1 MANKHAKA
9 KNLRARALV
18 SLVAIIV
25 VVAVCAYLGLCG
37 FGKGTMINYLK
48 PWGDAISLGL
58 DLRGGVYTVYQAE
71 NNGDPDFDTKME
83 STVSIL
89 TSRLT
94 RQGFTEATVTRQGS
108 DRIRVEIPN
117 VSDPNQI
124 LTIIGTPAQL
134 YFVDESGN
142 NLMEGSMVK
151 NAQAAQDQDG
161 KPCIAFELTDE
172 GAKIFAEAT
181 AANLGKTISI
191 TLDGETISRATV
203 NTVIAGGKGEITG
216 NFTADE
222 AKNLATLILS
232 GALPLNLAQLEVS
245 AISATLGVEA
255 LDRAIQAGII
265 GVALV
270 MLFMLFRYRLCGLV
284 ADIALT
290 IYIMIVVLLLAL
302 TGAQL
307 TLPGVAG
314 IILGIGMAVDANVVI
329 FERIREEVKNG
340 RPIGSAVRKGFS
352 NALSAIIDSNVT
364 TIIAAVVLYAFGT
377 GSVRGF
383 ALTLG
388 IGVATFSNQNL
399 GAGRRSRI
407 WQSVKAALA
416 IYFVWWVF
424 VMAFTFLLGGAAI
437 RGITGSTDEVIISN
451 ALLYLKISAPVIPPM
466 AVLVILRNMLQGIQ
480 HTVEPLLASGLELVG
495 KVIFAVWLVP
505 VQGYRAVCFCEP
517 TTWVVCFVFILLAV
531 WRCRGDLRDAEKI

>member
-94 RQGFTEATVTRQGS
+94 RQGFTEAPVTRQGS

-142 NLMEGSMVK
+142 NLMEGGMVK

-232 GALPLNLAQLEVS
+232 GALPLNLTQLEVS

-388 IGVATFSNQNL
+388 IGVATSL
-399 GAGRRSRI
+399 VTA
-407 WQSVKAALA
+407 
-416 IYFVWWVF
+416 VF
-424 VMAFTFLLGGAAI
+424 VTHKLL
-437 RGITGSTDEVIISN
+437 D
-451 ALLYLKISAPVIPPM
+451 
-466 AVLVILRNMLQGIQ
+466 
-480 HTVEPLLASGLELVG
+480 
-495 KVIFAVWLVP
+495 IFA
-505 VQGYRAVCFCEP
+505 
-517 TTWVVCFVFILLAV
+517 
-531 WRCRGDLRDAEKI
+531 DLGIKNQKLYV

>member
-9 KNLRARALV
+9 KNPRIRAV
-18 SLVAIIV
+18 ISLVAIVV
-25 VVAVCAYLGLCG
+25 VVAVCAYLGLFG

-71 NNGDPDFDTKME
+71 DNGDPDFDTKME

-134 YFVDESGN
+134 YFVDEDGN

-232 GALPLNLAQLEVS
+232 GALPLNLTQLEVS

-255 LDRAIQAGII
+255 LDRAIQAGVI
-265 GVALV
+265 GVILV
-270 MLFMLFRYRLCGLV
+270 MLFMLFRYHLCGLV

-329 FERIREEVKNG
+329 FERIREEVKVG

-388 IGVATFSNQNL
+388 IGVATSLFT
-399 GAGRRSRI
+399 A
-407 WQSVKAALA
+407 
-416 IYFVWWVF
+416 VF
-424 VMAFTFLLGGAAI
+424 VTHKLL
-437 RGITGSTDEVIISN
+437 D
-451 ALLYLKISAPVIPPM
+451 
-466 AVLVILRNMLQGIQ
+466 
-480 HTVEPLLASGLELVG
+480 
-495 KVIFAVWLVP
+495 IFADMGIKNQKLYV
-505 VQGYRAVCFCEP
+505 
-517 TTWVVCFVFILLAV
+517 
-531 WRCRGDLRDAEKI
+531 

>member
-1 MANKHAKA
+1 MANKHVKA

-142 NLMEGSMVK
+142 NLMEGGMVK

-232 GALPLNLAQLEVS
+232 GALPLNLTQLEVS

-388 IGVATFSNQNL
+388 IGVATSL
-399 GAGRRSRI
+399 VTA
-407 WQSVKAALA
+407 
-416 IYFVWWVF
+416 VF
-424 VMAFTFLLGGAAI
+424 VTHKLL
-437 RGITGSTDEVIISN
+437 D
-451 ALLYLKISAPVIPPM
+451 
-466 AVLVILRNMLQGIQ
+466 
-480 HTVEPLLASGLELVG
+480 
-495 KVIFAVWLVP
+495 IFA
-505 VQGYRAVCFCEP
+505 
-517 TTWVVCFVFILLAV
+517 
-531 WRCRGDLRDAEKI
+531 DLGIKNQKLYV

>member
-9 KNLRARALV
+9 KNPRVRALI
-18 SLVAIIV
+18 SLVAIVV
-25 VVAVCAYLGLCG
+25 VVAVCAFLGLNG

-71 NNGDPDFDTKME
+71 DNGDPDFDTKME

-134 YFVDESGN
+134 YFVDEDGN
-142 NLMEGSMVK
+142 NLMEGAMVK

-203 NTVIAGGKGEITG
+203 NTVIAGGKGELTG

-232 GALPLNLAQLEVS
+232 GALPLNLTQLEVS

-265 GVALV
+265 GVILV

-329 FERIREEVKNG
+329 FERIREEVKVG

-388 IGVATFSNQNL
+388 IGVATSLFT
-399 GAGRRSRI
+399 A
-407 WQSVKAALA
+407 
-416 IYFVWWVF
+416 VF
-424 VMAFTFLLGGAAI
+424 VTHKLL
-437 RGITGSTDEVIISN
+437 D
-451 ALLYLKISAPVIPPM
+451 
-466 AVLVILRNMLQGIQ
+466 
-480 HTVEPLLASGLELVG
+480 
-495 KVIFAVWLVP
+495 IFA
-505 VQGYRAVCFCEP
+505 
-517 TTWVVCFVFILLAV
+517 
-531 WRCRGDLRDAEKI
+531 DLGVKNQKLYV

>member
-9 KNLRARALV
+9 RNLRARALV

-25 VVAVCAYLGLCG
+25 VVAICAYLGLCG

-142 NLMEGSMVK
+142 NLMEGGMVK

-232 GALPLNLAQLEVS
+232 GALPLNLTQLEVS

-352 NALSAIIDSNVT
+352 SAFSAIIDSNVT

-388 IGVATFSNQNL
+388 IGVATSL
-399 GAGRRSRI
+399 VTA
-407 WQSVKAALA
+407 
-416 IYFVWWVF
+416 VF
-424 VMAFTFLLGGAAI
+424 VTHKLL
-437 RGITGSTDEVIISN
+437 D
-451 ALLYLKISAPVIPPM
+451 
-466 AVLVILRNMLQGIQ
+466 
-480 HTVEPLLASGLELVG
+480 
-495 KVIFAVWLVP
+495 IFA
-505 VQGYRAVCFCEP
+505 
-517 TTWVVCFVFILLAV
+517 
-531 WRCRGDLRDAEKI
+531 DLGIKNQKLYV

>member
-9 KNLRARALV
+9 KNPRIRAV
-18 SLVAIIV
+18 ISLVAIVV
-25 VVAVCAYLGLCG
+25 VVAVCAYLGLFG

-71 NNGDPDFDTKME
+71 DNGDPDFDTKME

-134 YFVDESGN
+134 YFVDEDGN

-191 TLDGETISRATV
+191 TLDGEAISRATV

-232 GALPLNLAQLEVS
+232 GALPLNLTQLEVS

-255 LDRAIQAGII
+255 LDRAIQAGVI
-265 GVALV
+265 GVILV

-329 FERIREEVKNG
+329 FERIREEVKVG

-388 IGVATFSNQNL
+388 IGVATSLFT
-399 GAGRRSRI
+399 A
-407 WQSVKAALA
+407 
-416 IYFVWWVF
+416 VF
-424 VMAFTFLLGGAAI
+424 VTHKLL
-437 RGITGSTDEVIISN
+437 D
-451 ALLYLKISAPVIPPM
+451 
-466 AVLVILRNMLQGIQ
+466 
-480 HTVEPLLASGLELVG
+480 
-495 KVIFAVWLVP
+495 IFADMGIKNQKLYV
-505 VQGYRAVCFCEP
+505 
-517 TTWVVCFVFILLAV
+517 
-531 WRCRGDLRDAEKI
+531 

>member
-9 KNLRARALV
+9 KNPRARALV
-18 SLVAIIV
+18 SLVAIVV

-142 NLMEGSMVK
+142 NLMEGAMVK

-161 KPCIAFELTDE
+161 KPCIAFELSDE

-232 GALPLNLAQLEVS
+232 GALPLNLTQLEVS

-388 IGVATFSNQNL
+388 IGVATSL
-399 GAGRRSRI
+399 VTA
-407 WQSVKAALA
+407 
-416 IYFVWWVF
+416 VF
-424 VMAFTFLLGGAAI
+424 VTHKLL
-437 RGITGSTDEVIISN
+437 D
-451 ALLYLKISAPVIPPM
+451 
-466 AVLVILRNMLQGIQ
+466 
-480 HTVEPLLASGLELVG
+480 
-495 KVIFAVWLVP
+495 IFA
-505 VQGYRAVCFCEP
+505 
-517 TTWVVCFVFILLAV
+517 
-531 WRCRGDLRDAEKI
+531 DLGIKNQKLYV

>member
-18 SLVAIIV
+18 SLVAIVV

-117 VSDPNQI
+117 VSDPNEI

-142 NLMEGSMVK
+142 NLMEGAMVK
-151 NAQAAQDQDG
+151 NASAAYDQDG
-161 KPCIAFELTDE
+161 KPCIAFELNDE

-232 GALPLNLAQLEVS
+232 GALPLNLTQLEVS

-265 GVALV
+265 GVILV
-270 MLFMLFRYRLCGLV
+270 MLFMIFRYRLCGVV

-329 FERIREEVKNG
+329 FERIREEVNVG
-340 RPIGSAVRKGFS
+340 RPLGSAIRKGFS
-352 NALSAIIDSNVT
+352 NALSAIVDSNVT

-388 IGVATFSNQNL
+388 IGVVTSL
-399 GAGRRSRI
+399 
-407 WQSVKAALA
+407 
-416 IYFVWWVF
+416 
-424 VMAFTFLLGGAAI
+424 FTA
-437 RGITGSTDEVIISN
+437 
-451 ALLYLKISAPVIPPM
+451 
-466 AVLVILRNMLQGIQ
+466 
-480 HTVEPLLASGLELVG
+480 
-495 KVIFAVWLVP
+495 
-505 VQGYRAVCFCEP
+505 
-517 TTWVVCFVFILLAV
+517 VFITHKLLDVFA
-531 WRCRGDLRDAEKI
+531 DLGIKNQKLYVR

>member
-9 KNLRARALV
+9 KNPRIRAV
-18 SLVAIIV
+18 ISLVVIVV
-25 VVAVCAYLGLCG
+25 VVAVCAYLGLFG

-71 NNGDPDFDTKME
+71 DNGDPDFDTKME

-134 YFVDESGN
+134 YFVDEDGN

-232 GALPLNLAQLEVS
+232 GALPLNLTQLEVS

-255 LDRAIQAGII
+255 LDRAIQAGVI
-265 GVALV
+265 GVILV

-329 FERIREEVKNG
+329 FERIREEVKVG

-388 IGVATFSNQNL
+388 IGVATSLFT
-399 GAGRRSRI
+399 A
-407 WQSVKAALA
+407 
-416 IYFVWWVF
+416 VF
-424 VMAFTFLLGGAAI
+424 VTHKLL
-437 RGITGSTDEVIISN
+437 D
-451 ALLYLKISAPVIPPM
+451 
-466 AVLVILRNMLQGIQ
+466 
-480 HTVEPLLASGLELVG
+480 
-495 KVIFAVWLVP
+495 IFADMGIKNQKLYV
-505 VQGYRAVCFCEP
+505 
-517 TTWVVCFVFILLAV
+517 
-531 WRCRGDLRDAEKI
+531 

>member
-1 MANKHAKA
+1 MANKHAKT

-142 NLMEGSMVK
+142 NLMEGGMVK

-232 GALPLNLAQLEVS
+232 GALPLNLTQLEVS

-388 IGVATFSNQNL
+388 IGVATSL
-399 GAGRRSRI
+399 VTA
-407 WQSVKAALA
+407 
-416 IYFVWWVF
+416 VF
-424 VMAFTFLLGGAAI
+424 VTHKLL
-437 RGITGSTDEVIISN
+437 D
-451 ALLYLKISAPVIPPM
+451 
-466 AVLVILRNMLQGIQ
+466 
-480 HTVEPLLASGLELVG
+480 
-495 KVIFAVWLVP
+495 IFA
-505 VQGYRAVCFCEP
+505 
-517 TTWVVCFVFILLAV
+517 
-531 WRCRGDLRDAEKI
+531 DLGIKNQKLYV

>member
-9 KNLRARALV
+9 KNPRIRAV
-18 SLVAIIV
+18 ISLVAIVV
-25 VVAVCAYLGLCG
+25 VVAVCAYLGLFG

-71 NNGDPDFDTKME
+71 DNGDPDFDTKME

-134 YFVDESGN
+134 YFVDEDGN

-232 GALPLNLAQLEVS
+232 GALPLNLTQLEVS

-255 LDRAIQAGII
+255 LDRAIQAGVI
-265 GVALV
+265 GVILV

-290 IYIMIVVLLLAL
+290 IYFMIVVLLLAL

-329 FERIREEVKNG
+329 FERIREEVKVG

-388 IGVATFSNQNL
+388 IGVATSLFT
-399 GAGRRSRI
+399 A
-407 WQSVKAALA
+407 
-416 IYFVWWVF
+416 VF
-424 VMAFTFLLGGAAI
+424 VTHKLL
-437 RGITGSTDEVIISN
+437 D
-451 ALLYLKISAPVIPPM
+451 
-466 AVLVILRNMLQGIQ
+466 
-480 HTVEPLLASGLELVG
+480 
-495 KVIFAVWLVP
+495 IFADMGIKNQKLYV
-505 VQGYRAVCFCEP
+505 
-517 TTWVVCFVFILLAV
+517 
-531 WRCRGDLRDAEKI
+531 

>member
-9 KNLRARALV
+9 KNPRIRAV
-18 SLVAIIV
+18 ISLVAIVV
-25 VVAVCAYLGLCG
+25 VVAVCAYLGLFG

-71 NNGDPDFDTKME
+71 DNGDPDFDTKME

-134 YFVDESGN
+134 YFVDEDGN

-232 GALPLNLAQLEVS
+232 GALPLNLTQLEVS

-255 LDRAIQAGII
+255 LDRAIQAGVI
-265 GVALV
+265 GVILV

-329 FERIREEVKNG
+329 FERIREEVKVG
-340 RPIGSAVRKGFS
+340 RPIGSAVHKGFS

-388 IGVATFSNQNL
+388 IGVATSLFT
-399 GAGRRSRI
+399 A
-407 WQSVKAALA
+407 
-416 IYFVWWVF
+416 VF
-424 VMAFTFLLGGAAI
+424 VTHKLL
-437 RGITGSTDEVIISN
+437 D
-451 ALLYLKISAPVIPPM
+451 
-466 AVLVILRNMLQGIQ
+466 
-480 HTVEPLLASGLELVG
+480 
-495 KVIFAVWLVP
+495 IFADMGIKNQKLYV
-505 VQGYRAVCFCEP
+505 
-517 TTWVVCFVFILLAV
+517 
-531 WRCRGDLRDAEKI
+531 

>member
-94 RQGFTEATVTRQGS
+94 RQGVTEATVTRQGS

-142 NLMEGSMVK
+142 NLMEGGMVK

-232 GALPLNLAQLEVS
+232 GALPLNLTQLEVS

-388 IGVATFSNQNL
+388 IGVATSL
-399 GAGRRSRI
+399 VTA
-407 WQSVKAALA
+407 
-416 IYFVWWVF
+416 VF
-424 VMAFTFLLGGAAI
+424 VTHKLL
-437 RGITGSTDEVIISN
+437 D
-451 ALLYLKISAPVIPPM
+451 
-466 AVLVILRNMLQGIQ
+466 
-480 HTVEPLLASGLELVG
+480 
-495 KVIFAVWLVP
+495 IFA
-505 VQGYRAVCFCEP
+505 
-517 TTWVVCFVFILLAV
+517 
-531 WRCRGDLRDAEKI
+531 DLGIKNQKLYV

>member
-9 KNLRARALV
+9 KNPRIRAV
-18 SLVAIIV
+18 ISLVAIVV
-25 VVAVCAYLGLCG
+25 VVAVCAYLGLFG

-71 NNGDPDFDTKME
+71 DNGDPDFDTKME

-134 YFVDESGN
+134 YFVDGDGN

-232 GALPLNLAQLEVS
+232 GALPLNLTQLEVS

-255 LDRAIQAGII
+255 LDRAIQAGVI
-265 GVALV
+265 GVILV

-329 FERIREEVKNG
+329 FERIREEVKVG

-388 IGVATFSNQNL
+388 IGVATSLFT
-399 GAGRRSRI
+399 A
-407 WQSVKAALA
+407 
-416 IYFVWWVF
+416 VF
-424 VMAFTFLLGGAAI
+424 VTHKLL
-437 RGITGSTDEVIISN
+437 D
-451 ALLYLKISAPVIPPM
+451 
-466 AVLVILRNMLQGIQ
+466 
-480 HTVEPLLASGLELVG
+480 
-495 KVIFAVWLVP
+495 IFADMGIKNQKLYV
-505 VQGYRAVCFCEP
+505 
-517 TTWVVCFVFILLAV
+517 
-531 WRCRGDLRDAEKI
+531 

>member
-142 NLMEGSMVK
+142 NLMEGAMVK

-232 GALPLNLAQLEVS
+232 GALPLNLTQLEVN

-388 IGVATFSNQNL
+388 IGVATSL
-399 GAGRRSRI
+399 VTA
-407 WQSVKAALA
+407 
-416 IYFVWWVF
+416 VF
-424 VMAFTFLLGGAAI
+424 VTHKLL
-437 RGITGSTDEVIISN
+437 D
-451 ALLYLKISAPVIPPM
+451 
-466 AVLVILRNMLQGIQ
+466 
-480 HTVEPLLASGLELVG
+480 
-495 KVIFAVWLVP
+495 IFA
-505 VQGYRAVCFCEP
+505 
-517 TTWVVCFVFILLAV
+517 
-531 WRCRGDLRDAEKI
+531 DLGIKNQKLYV

>member
-9 KNLRARALV
+9 KNPRIRAV
-18 SLVAIIV
+18 ISLVAIVV
-25 VVAVCAYLGLCG
+25 VVAVCAYLGLFG

-71 NNGDPDFDTKME
+71 DNGDPDFDTKME

-134 YFVDESGN
+134 YFVDEDGN

-232 GALPLNLAQLEVS
+232 GALPLNLTQLEVS

-255 LDRAIQAGII
+255 LDRAIQAGVI
-265 GVALV
+265 GVILV

-329 FERIREEVKNG
+329 FERIREEVKVG

-388 IGVATFSNQNL
+388 IGVATSL
-399 GAGRRSRI
+399 VTA
-407 WQSVKAALA
+407 
-416 IYFVWWVF
+416 VF
-424 VMAFTFLLGGAAI
+424 VTHKLL
-437 RGITGSTDEVIISN
+437 D
-451 ALLYLKISAPVIPPM
+451 
-466 AVLVILRNMLQGIQ
+466 
-480 HTVEPLLASGLELVG
+480 
-495 KVIFAVWLVP
+495 IFA
-505 VQGYRAVCFCEP
+505 
-517 TTWVVCFVFILLAV
+517 
-531 WRCRGDLRDAEKI
+531 DLGIKNQKLYV

>member
-58 DLRGGVYTVYQAE
+58 DLRVGVYTVYQAE

-142 NLMEGSMVK
+142 NLMEGAMVK

-232 GALPLNLAQLEVS
+232 GALPLNLTQLEVS

-388 IGVATFSNQNL
+388 IGVATSL
-399 GAGRRSRI
+399 VTA
-407 WQSVKAALA
+407 
-416 IYFVWWVF
+416 VF
-424 VMAFTFLLGGAAI
+424 VTHKLL
-437 RGITGSTDEVIISN
+437 D
-451 ALLYLKISAPVIPPM
+451 
-466 AVLVILRNMLQGIQ
+466 
-480 HTVEPLLASGLELVG
+480 
-495 KVIFAVWLVP
+495 IFA
-505 VQGYRAVCFCEP
+505 
-517 TTWVVCFVFILLAV
+517 
-531 WRCRGDLRDAEKI
+531 DLGIKNQKLYV

>member
-9 KNLRARALV
+9 KNPRIRAV
-18 SLVAIIV
+18 ISLVAIVV
-25 VVAVCAYLGLCG
+25 VVAVCAYLGLFG

-71 NNGDPDFDTKME
+71 DNGDPDFDTKME

-134 YFVDESGN
+134 YFVDEDGN

-216 NFTADE
+216 NFTEDE

-232 GALPLNLAQLEVS
+232 GALPLNLTQLEVS

-255 LDRAIQAGII
+255 LDRAIQAGVI
-265 GVALV
+265 GVILV

-329 FERIREEVKNG
+329 FERIREEVKVG

-388 IGVATFSNQNL
+388 IGVATSLFT
-399 GAGRRSRI
+399 A
-407 WQSVKAALA
+407 
-416 IYFVWWVF
+416 VF
-424 VMAFTFLLGGAAI
+424 VTHKLL
-437 RGITGSTDEVIISN
+437 D
-451 ALLYLKISAPVIPPM
+451 
-466 AVLVILRNMLQGIQ
+466 
-480 HTVEPLLASGLELVG
+480 
-495 KVIFAVWLVP
+495 IFADMGIKNQKLYV
-505 VQGYRAVCFCEP
+505 
-517 TTWVVCFVFILLAV
+517 
-531 WRCRGDLRDAEKI
+531 

>member
-18 SLVAIIV
+18 SLVAIVV
-25 VVAVCAYLGLCG
+25 VVAICAYLGLCG

-232 GALPLNLAQLEVS
+232 GALPLNLTQLEVS

-255 LDRAIQAGII
+255 LDRAIQASII

-388 IGVATFSNQNL
+388 IGVATSL
-399 GAGRRSRI
+399 VTA
-407 WQSVKAALA
+407 
-416 IYFVWWVF
+416 VF
-424 VMAFTFLLGGAAI
+424 VTHKLL
-437 RGITGSTDEVIISN
+437 D
-451 ALLYLKISAPVIPPM
+451 
-466 AVLVILRNMLQGIQ
+466 
-480 HTVEPLLASGLELVG
+480 
-495 KVIFAVWLVP
+495 IFA
-505 VQGYRAVCFCEP
+505 
-517 TTWVVCFVFILLAV
+517 
-531 WRCRGDLRDAEKI
+531 DLGIKNQKLYV

>member
-25 VVAVCAYLGLCG
+25 VVAVCAYLCLCG

-142 NLMEGSMVK
+142 NLMEGAMVK

-232 GALPLNLAQLEVS
+232 GALPLNLTQLEVS

-270 MLFMLFRYRLCGLV
+270 MLFMFFRYRLCGLV

-388 IGVATFSNQNL
+388 IGVATSL
-399 GAGRRSRI
+399 VTA
-407 WQSVKAALA
+407 
-416 IYFVWWVF
+416 VF
-424 VMAFTFLLGGAAI
+424 VTHKLL
-437 RGITGSTDEVIISN
+437 D
-451 ALLYLKISAPVIPPM
+451 
-466 AVLVILRNMLQGIQ
+466 
-480 HTVEPLLASGLELVG
+480 
-495 KVIFAVWLVP
+495 IFA
-505 VQGYRAVCFCEP
+505 
-517 TTWVVCFVFILLAV
+517 
-531 WRCRGDLRDAEKI
+531 DLGIKNQKLYV

>member
-1 MANKHAKA
+1 MFAEE
-9 KNLRARALV
+9 RAFQASSTISCFRTP
-18 SLVAIIV
+18 
-25 VVAVCAYLGLCG
+25 YLGLFG

-71 NNGDPDFDTKME
+71 DNGDPDFDTKME

-134 YFVDESGN
+134 YFVDEDGN

-232 GALPLNLAQLEVS
+232 GALPLNLTQLEVS

-255 LDRAIQAGII
+255 LDRAIQAGVI
-265 GVALV
+265 GVILV

-329 FERIREEVKNG
+329 FERIREEVKVG

-388 IGVATFSNQNL
+388 IGVATSLFT
-399 GAGRRSRI
+399 A
-407 WQSVKAALA
+407 
-416 IYFVWWVF
+416 VF
-424 VMAFTFLLGGAAI
+424 VTHKLL
-437 RGITGSTDEVIISN
+437 D
-451 ALLYLKISAPVIPPM
+451 
-466 AVLVILRNMLQGIQ
+466 
-480 HTVEPLLASGLELVG
+480 
-495 KVIFAVWLVP
+495 IFADMGIKNQKLYV
-505 VQGYRAVCFCEP
+505 
-517 TTWVVCFVFILLAV
+517 
-531 WRCRGDLRDAEKI
+531 

>member
-142 NLMEGSMVK
+142 NLMEGAMVK

-232 GALPLNLAQLEVS
+232 GALPLNLTQLEVS

-364 TIIAAVVLYAFGT
+364 TITAAVVLYAFGT

-388 IGVATFSNQNL
+388 IGVATSL
-399 GAGRRSRI
+399 VTA
-407 WQSVKAALA
+407 
-416 IYFVWWVF
+416 VF
-424 VMAFTFLLGGAAI
+424 VTHKLL
-437 RGITGSTDEVIISN
+437 D
-451 ALLYLKISAPVIPPM
+451 
-466 AVLVILRNMLQGIQ
+466 
-480 HTVEPLLASGLELVG
+480 
-495 KVIFAVWLVP
+495 IFA
-505 VQGYRAVCFCEP
+505 
-517 TTWVVCFVFILLAV
+517 
-531 WRCRGDLRDAEKI
+531 DLGIKNQKLYV

>member
-9 KNLRARALV
+9 KNPRIRAV
-18 SLVAIIV
+18 ISLVAIV
-25 VVAVCAYLGLCG
+25 GCRRCVRLFGLFG

-71 NNGDPDFDTKME
+71 DNGDPDFDTKME

-134 YFVDESGN
+134 YFVDEDGN

-232 GALPLNLAQLEVS
+232 GALPLNLTQLEVS

-255 LDRAIQAGII
+255 LDRAIQAGVI
-265 GVALV
+265 GVILV

-329 FERIREEVKNG
+329 FERIREEVKVG

-388 IGVATFSNQNL
+388 IGVATSLFT
-399 GAGRRSRI
+399 A
-407 WQSVKAALA
+407 
-416 IYFVWWVF
+416 VF
-424 VMAFTFLLGGAAI
+424 VTHKLL
-437 RGITGSTDEVIISN
+437 D
-451 ALLYLKISAPVIPPM
+451 
-466 AVLVILRNMLQGIQ
+466 
-480 HTVEPLLASGLELVG
+480 
-495 KVIFAVWLVP
+495 IFADMGIKNQKLYV
-505 VQGYRAVCFCEP
+505 
-517 TTWVVCFVFILLAV
+517 
-531 WRCRGDLRDAEKI
+531 

>member
-9 KNLRARALV
+9 KNLRVRALV

-48 PWGDAISLGL
+48 PCGDAISLGL

-142 NLMEGSMVK
+142 NLMEGAMVK

-232 GALPLNLAQLEVS
+232 GALPLNLTQLEVS

-388 IGVATFSNQNL
+388 IGVATSL
-399 GAGRRSRI
+399 VTA
-407 WQSVKAALA
+407 
-416 IYFVWWVF
+416 VF
-424 VMAFTFLLGGAAI
+424 VTHKLL
-437 RGITGSTDEVIISN
+437 D
-451 ALLYLKISAPVIPPM
+451 
-466 AVLVILRNMLQGIQ
+466 
-480 HTVEPLLASGLELVG
+480 
-495 KVIFAVWLVP
+495 IFA
-505 VQGYRAVCFCEP
+505 
-517 TTWVVCFVFILLAV
+517 
-531 WRCRGDLRDAEKI
+531 DLGIKNQKLYV

>member
-25 VVAVCAYLGLCG
+25 VVAICAYLGLCG

-48 PWGDAISLGL
+48 PWSDAISLGL

-71 NNGDPDFDTKME
+71 SNGDPDFDTKME

-232 GALPLNLAQLEVS
+232 GALPLNLTQLEVS

-388 IGVATFSNQNL
+388 IGVATSL
-399 GAGRRSRI
+399 VTA
-407 WQSVKAALA
+407 
-416 IYFVWWVF
+416 VF
-424 VMAFTFLLGGAAI
+424 VTHKLL
-437 RGITGSTDEVIISN
+437 D
-451 ALLYLKISAPVIPPM
+451 
-466 AVLVILRNMLQGIQ
+466 
-480 HTVEPLLASGLELVG
+480 
-495 KVIFAVWLVP
+495 IFA
-505 VQGYRAVCFCEP
+505 
-517 TTWVVCFVFILLAV
+517 
-531 WRCRGDLRDAEKI
+531 DLGIKNQKLYV

>member
-9 KNLRARALV
+9 KNPRVRAV
-18 SLVAIIV
+18 ISLVAIVV
-25 VVAVCAYLGLCG
+25 VVAVCAYLGLFG

-71 NNGDPDFDTKME
+71 DNGDPDFDTKME

-134 YFVDESGN
+134 YFVDEDGN

-232 GALPLNLAQLEVS
+232 GALPLNLTQLEVS

-255 LDRAIQAGII
+255 LDRAIQAGVI
-265 GVALV
+265 GVILV

-329 FERIREEVKNG
+329 FERIREEVKVG

-388 IGVATFSNQNL
+388 IGVATSLFT
-399 GAGRRSRI
+399 A
-407 WQSVKAALA
+407 
-416 IYFVWWVF
+416 VF
-424 VMAFTFLLGGAAI
+424 VTHKLL
-437 RGITGSTDEVIISN
+437 D
-451 ALLYLKISAPVIPPM
+451 
-466 AVLVILRNMLQGIQ
+466 
-480 HTVEPLLASGLELVG
+480 
-495 KVIFAVWLVP
+495 IFADMGIKNQKLYV
-505 VQGYRAVCFCEP
+505 
-517 TTWVVCFVFILLAV
+517 
-531 WRCRGDLRDAEKI
+531 

>member
-142 NLMEGSMVK
+142 NLMEGAMVK

-232 GALPLNLAQLEVS
+232 GALPLNLTQLEVS

-329 FERIREEVKNG
+329 FERIREEAKNG

-388 IGVATFSNQNL
+388 IGVATSL
-399 GAGRRSRI
+399 VTA
-407 WQSVKAALA
+407 
-416 IYFVWWVF
+416 VF
-424 VMAFTFLLGGAAI
+424 VTHKLL
-437 RGITGSTDEVIISN
+437 D
-451 ALLYLKISAPVIPPM
+451 
-466 AVLVILRNMLQGIQ
+466 
-480 HTVEPLLASGLELVG
+480 
-495 KVIFAVWLVP
+495 IFA
-505 VQGYRAVCFCEP
+505 
-517 TTWVVCFVFILLAV
+517 
-531 WRCRGDLRDAEKI
+531 DLGIKNQKLYV

>member
-25 VVAVCAYLGLCG
+25 VVAICAYLGLCG

-71 NNGDPDFDTKME
+71 NNDDPDFDTKME

-142 NLMEGSMVK
+142 NLMEGAMVK

-232 GALPLNLAQLEVS
+232 GALPLNLTQLEVS

-265 GVALV
+265 GGALV

-383 ALTLG
+383 ALALG
-388 IGVATFSNQNL
+388 IGVATSL
-399 GAGRRSRI
+399 VTA
-407 WQSVKAALA
+407 
-416 IYFVWWVF
+416 VF
-424 VMAFTFLLGGAAI
+424 VTHKLL
-437 RGITGSTDEVIISN
+437 D
-451 ALLYLKISAPVIPPM
+451 
-466 AVLVILRNMLQGIQ
+466 
-480 HTVEPLLASGLELVG
+480 
-495 KVIFAVWLVP
+495 IFA
-505 VQGYRAVCFCEP
+505 
-517 TTWVVCFVFILLAV
+517 
-531 WRCRGDLRDAEKI
+531 DLGIKNQKLYV